1 VEAALHALEQPARAP
16 RESGLGFRIDDID
29 VVGGFYII
37 HDLYIL
43 HIYNLFI

>member
-1 VEAALHALEQPARAP
+1 MEAALHALEQPARAP